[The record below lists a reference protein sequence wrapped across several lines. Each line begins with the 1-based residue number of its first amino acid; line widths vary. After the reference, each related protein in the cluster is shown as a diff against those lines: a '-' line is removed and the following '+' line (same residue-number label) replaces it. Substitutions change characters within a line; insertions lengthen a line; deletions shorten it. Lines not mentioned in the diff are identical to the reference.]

1 MFLHVLKEGDAESG
15 LGESVSSHQLENFE
29 STVSALSQSEVSSAS
44 QQVDVNAVLRRISSY
59 HSRMDYSISTAA
71 TPLTKLIQSHASFP
85 FQTDSQANLRP
96 DQLLKAVLLLTS
108 NCEKLFRAA
117 GWTGDEITIRERTA
131 NQRIAFIFESL
142 AEPPSRSSYL
152 DDVVDVLCRIPYPR
166 VKDSSGDLARR
177 NIQDL
182 VPVAQRLLE
191 QDDGSRL
198 FQDGRIPRDTYR
210 QLTALIAATNGDQ
223 ITTIVGNQ
231 HGVNKDEFTKWAIKV
246 HDYPSLLCIAF
257 LI

>member
-1 MFLHVLKEGDAESG
+1 LFLHVLKEGDAESG

-71 TPLTKLIQSHASFP
+71 TP
-85 FQTDSQANLRP
+85 
-96 DQLLKAVLLLTS
+96 LKAVLLLTS

>member
-1 MFLHVLKEGDAESG
+1 
-15 LGESVSSHQLENFE
+15 
-29 STVSALSQSEVSSAS
+29 
-44 QQVDVNAVLRRISSY
+44 
-59 HSRMDYSISTAA
+59 MDSSISAA
-71 TPLTKLIQSHASFP
+71 GIPLTKLIQSHASFP
-85 FQTDSQANLRP
+85 FQTDSKASLRP

-131 NQRIAFIFESL
+131 TQRIAFIFESL

-198 FQDGRIPRDTYR
+198 SQDARIPRDTYR
-210 QLTALIAATNGDQ
+210 PLAALIAAANKSQKSDAL
-223 ITTIVGNQ
+223 GNEE
-231 HGVNKDEFTKWAIKV
+231 GVNREAFTEWAIKV
-246 HDYPSLLCIAF
+246 HTYPTLSIMHSF
-257 LI
+257 SNMRV